1 MKRKNIYFLIGTI
14 CILVAAFIFAK
25 NTLED
30 YEVNKTTQSITEQLI
45 KDDDDAS
52 KEKGKYLKN
61 PKMEMPVKE
70 IDGHEYIGY
79 VKIKRLGLKLPIMSS
94 WSYEKIKISPARY
107 QGSVYEDNMVLLAH
121 NYHAHFGKLYQL
133 EKNDEIVFYDM
144 DDNEFVFKVKD
155 KEEIRG
161 DKLDELLSGEWDLTL
176 FTCTLSGEFRTVIRC
191 DLVDEL

>member
-191 DLVDEL
+191 DLVEED

>member
-1 MKRKNIYFLIGTI
+1 MRSRNIYFLIGTL
-14 CILVAAFIFAK
+14 CILVAAFIFVK
-25 NTLED
+25 NTFED
-30 YEVNKTTQSITEQLI
+30 YKVNQTTQSITEQLI
-45 KDDDDAS
+45 QDKDDPS
-52 KEKGKYLKN
+52 NEKGRYLKN

-70 IDGHEYIGY
+70 IDGYEYIGY

-121 NYHAHFGKLYQL
+121 NYHAHFGKLYQM
-133 EKNDEIVFYDM
+133 EIGDEIVFYDM
-144 DDNEFVFKVKD
+144 DDNEFIFKIKD